1 MTHRML
7 VSALPGETRVARL
20 DGGRLVD
27 LAIARGERAAQAGDL
42 YAGRVAAVDRGLQAA
57 FVDLGGARPGF
68 LPLGEA
74 PAGLSEGTRLVVRV
88 TRAGAADKGPRL
100 TARPGR
106 RPEDFAGP
114 PAGTPAGPPG
124 LLRAADD
131 PVSAALALAPPP
143 EAIVVDDPALFARL
157 SAELAARPALRDAL
171 ALDSDP
177 RPLFERAGVE
187 TLIEDLLQPRV
198 ALAGGG
204 DLLIEP
210 VRSLTAIDVNGG
222 GRDASDRLGLGLEAA
237 AEIARQIRLRRLSGL
252 IVVDFVAPR
261 EAAARRRIVAALD
274 DGLADDPQPHRV
286 SPMRRSGLVE
296 ITRRRAG
303 PALHEVLTE
312 PCGLGGGGRVKSAA
326 TLAFA
331 ALRALR
337 REAAANPGR
346 QPALVAPP
354 AVIRALTEGPAAA
367 ARAALEE
374 RLGLALSLRAG
385 AADAEPEVAFR
396 S

>member
-1 MTHRML
+1 MTQRLL
-7 VSALPGETRVARL
+7 VTALPGETRVARL
-20 DGGRLVD
+20 DGDRLVD
-27 LAIARGERAAQAGDL
+27 LAIARGGCAAQAGDL

-57 FVDLGGARPGF
+57 FVELGGPRPGF
-68 LPLGEA
+68 LPLAEA

-106 RPEDFAGP
+106 LPEDLAV
-114 PAGTPAGPPG
+114 APAGPPG

-187 TLIEDLLQPRV
+187 ALIEDLLQPRV

-222 GRDASDRLGLGLEAA
+222 ARDARDRLGLGLEAA

-261 EAAARRRIVAALD
+261 EAAARRRIVAALA

-346 QPALVAPP
+346 RPALVAPP

-367 ARAALEE
+367 ARAALEA
-374 RLGLALSLRAG
+374 RLGLALTLHAG

>member
-1 MTHRML
+1 MTHRLL

-20 DGGRLVD
+20 DGDRLVD

-57 FVDLGGARPGF
+57 FVDLGGPRPGF
-68 LPLGEA
+68 LPLSEA

-100 TARPGR
+100 TTRAGGLPPGF
-106 RPEDFAGP
+106 DAP
-114 PAGTPAGPPG
+114 PGAAPG

-131 PVSAALALAPPP
+131 PVTAALSSTPSPD
-143 EAIVVDDPALFARL
+143 EIVVDDRDLFVRL
-157 SAELAARPALRDAL
+157 RAELAERPTLLKALV
-171 ALDSDP
+171 LDSDP
-177 RPLFERAGVE
+177 RPLFERAGIDA
-187 TLIEDLLQPRV
+187 TIEALLLPRV

>member
-1 MTHRML
+1 
-7 VSALPGETRVARL
+7 
-20 DGGRLVD
+20 
-27 LAIARGERAAQAGDL
+27 
-42 YAGRVAAVDRGLQAA
+42 
-57 FVDLGGARPGF
+57 
-68 LPLGEA
+68 
-74 PAGLSEGTRLVVRV
+74 
-88 TRAGAADKGPRL
+88 
-100 TARPGR
+100 
-106 RPEDFAGP
+106 
-114 PAGTPAGPPG
+114 
-124 LLRAADD
+124 
-131 PVSAALALAPPP
+131 
-143 EAIVVDDPALFARL
+143 
-157 SAELAARPALRDAL
+157 
-171 ALDSDP
+171 
-177 RPLFERAGVE
+177 
-187 TLIEDLLQPRV
+187 
-198 ALAGGG
+198 
-204 DLLIEP
+204 
-210 VRSLTAIDVNGG
+210 
-222 GRDASDRLGLGLEAA
+222 
-237 AEIARQIRLRRLSGL
+237 
-252 IVVDFVAPR
+252 VAPR